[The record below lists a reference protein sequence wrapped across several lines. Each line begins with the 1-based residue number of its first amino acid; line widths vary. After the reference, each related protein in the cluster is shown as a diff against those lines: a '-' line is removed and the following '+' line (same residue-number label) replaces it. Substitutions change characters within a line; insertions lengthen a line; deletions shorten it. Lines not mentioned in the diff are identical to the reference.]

1 MSHERTADME
11 EENGLSSPPRGVVV
25 SLDLELGTLGAAIQG
40 AQMLADLKARR
51 DLPDEEMERDAPA
64 CILSMLALARERLG
78 QLRRVVRNEEN
89 PANLW
94 APHNAVEDPETSG
107 EFPGDIVLF
116 SWGSHRL
123 PLVMWGNRGMEIHGE
138 PTQRAGKGAKVK
150 SRKAREATT
159 VSSEVTQGE
168 RPGEPVPPAPES
180 SDPGHQNN

>member
-1 MSHERTADME
+1 MG

-25 SLDLELGTLGAAIQG
+25 SLDLELGTLAAAIQG
-40 AQMLADLKARR
+40 AQMLADLQARR

-64 CILSMLALARERLG
+64 CVMSVLALATERIG

-107 EFPGDIVLF
+107 EYPGDIVLF

-123 PLVMWGNRGMEIHGE
+123 PLVMWGDRG
-138 PTQRAGKGAKVK
+138 
-150 SRKAREATT
+150 KAREVAPA
-159 VSSEVTQGE
+159 SSEASQGDSPRE
-168 RPGEPVPPAPES
+168 PAPS
-180 SDPGHQNN
+180 APASNDPGHKNG

>member
-1 MSHERTADME
+1 MA

-25 SLDLELGTLGAAIQG
+25 SLDLELGTLAAAIQG
-40 AQMLADLKARR
+40 AQMLADLQARR
-51 DLPDEEMERDAPA
+51 DLPDKKMERDAPA
-64 CILSMLALARERLG
+64 CIMSMLVLAKERIG

-138 PTQRAGKGAKVK
+138 PTKRAGKRAKVK
-150 SRKAREATT
+150 SRKAQEATPE
-159 VSSEVTQGE
+159 SSEVSQSEIPSEAAPST
-168 RPGEPVPPAPES
+168 PASPDPE
-180 SDPGHQNN
+180 H